1 MKSGMSFPEFSV
13 GTLAGWPVWLC
24 IVLLSFAW
32 LFYSAE
38 LRRLRRQ
45 LQKLSALELKVSALE
60 QLNHQLQ
67 SSLGEQSHENHE
79 LRVGALALGQR
90 LNELEFN
97 LSEFMASQQ
106 NTEQLEPEGRLYRR
120 AVRMV
125 ELGADLD
132 EIIQEC
138 ELPSAEAELIYRLHR
153 QKS

>member
-1 MKSGMSFPEFSV
+1 MSFPEFSV

-45 LQKLSALELKVSALE
+45 LQKLSALELKVSSLE

-67 SSLGEQSHENHE
+67 ASLREHSHESHE
-79 LRVGALALGQR
+79 LRAGALALGQR

-97 LSEFMASQQ
+97 LSEFMANQQ

-138 ELPSAEAELIYRLHR
+138 ELPSAEAELIYRLYR

>member
-1 MKSGMSFPEFSV
+1 MKV
-13 GTLAGWPVWLC
+13 TLSAMAAFG
-24 IVLLSFAW
+24 LSKP
-32 LFYSAE
+32 YKSSAFE
-38 LRRLRRQ
+38 LIITP
-45 LQKLSALELKVSALE
+45 KLSASELKVSSLE

-67 SSLGEQSHENHE
+67 ASLREHSHESHE
-79 LRVGALALGQR
+79 LRAGALALGQR

-97 LSEFMASQQ
+97 LSEFMANQQ

-138 ELPSAEAELIYRLHR
+138 ELPSAEAELIYRLYR